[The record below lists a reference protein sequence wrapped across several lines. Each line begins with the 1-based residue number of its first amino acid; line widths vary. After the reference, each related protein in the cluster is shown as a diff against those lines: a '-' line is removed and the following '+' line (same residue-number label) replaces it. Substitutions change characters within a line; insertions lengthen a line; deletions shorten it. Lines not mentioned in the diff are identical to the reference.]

1 MTSPALNIP
10 VIVVDDTKADRY
22 IARRRL
28 AKHRQFA
35 EVIEMPTGEQF
46 LAEFFIPPISE
57 QVDGRR
63 VVVLMDINM
72 PRLNGFETVAALQAH
87 LDKGGGPDSMVVM
100 MFTSSNN
107 PADRQR
113 AAEYQIVKGYIVKPL
128 DDAGV
133 AEIMRLYEAA

>member
-1 MTSPALNIP
+1 MTAPALNIP
-10 VIVVDDTKADRY
+10 IIVVDDTKADRY

-28 AKHRQFA
+28 ARHAQFA

-46 LAEFFIPPISE
+46 LAEFFIPPVSE
-57 QVDGRR
+57 QVVGRR

-72 PRLNGFETVAALQAH
+72 PRLNGFETVAALQAQI
-87 LDKGGGPDSMVVM
+87 DRGVGPDSMVVM

-113 AAEYQIVKGYIVKPL
+113 AAEFDIVKGYIVKPL

-133 AEIMRLYEAA
+133 AEILRLYAAA